1 MSSGERLRI
10 LRERYHLSQNDV
22 AKILEVS
29 SALISS
35 YERGERMPSIQR
47 LSSLA
52 DIYHTT
58 TDYILCRNNSD
69 NDDILLSL
77 KGLSDRQVVL
87 IQELVDTMRNI

>member
-1 MSSGERLRI
+1 
-10 LRERYHLSQNDV
+10 
-22 AKILEVS
+22 
-29 SALISS
+29 
-35 YERGERMPSIQR
+35 MPSIQR

>member
-1 MSSGERLRI
+1 
-10 LRERYHLSQNDV
+10 
-22 AKILEVS
+22 
-29 SALISS
+29 
-35 YERGERMPSIQR
+35 MPSIQR

-87 IQELVDTMRNI
+87 IQELVGTMRNI